1 MKSHSKI
8 RQEDGMRQTIQEKIR
23 MMFNLEYAKRLLIRY
38 FIKKGFADNFDIHVY
53 PPMIA
58 DLSKEIPQLLG
69 KVEIVPYMEEID
81 PSSGTVRV
89 GWNLFVLGHSR
100 MYLGNSTHKDIN
112 ELNLGQYAGATSM
125 SSRKMVTPKQI
136 IKFIVGEL
144 QHKQGGYLD
153 TAPTIAPTPI
163 TASMASNQFYSKKR
177 PI

>member
-1 MKSHSKI
+1 MY
-8 RQEDGMRQTIQEKIR
+8 ETIQERIR

-38 FIKKGFADNFDIHVY
+38 FIKKGFAENFDVHIY

-58 DLSKEIPQLLG
+58 DLPKEIPQFLG
-69 KVEIVPYMEEID
+69 KIEIVPYMEEID

-112 ELNLGQYAGATSM
+112 ELNLGQYAGTTSL
-125 SSRKMVTPKQI
+125 SSKKAVTPKQL
-136 IKFIVGEL
+136 IKFVMDEL
-144 QHKQGGYLD
+144 ERKKSGFLD
-153 TAPTIAPTPI
+153 TTPNIAPTPT